1 MTRDRHH
8 LGINSE
14 RNGIDTGLLY
24 TLRRDWLLLE
34 QACLA
39 LGLRRVP
46 CMYGIPSV
54 LVLY

>member
-24 TLRRDWLLLE
+24 TLRRDWPLLE

-46 CMYGIPSV
+46 CMYGIPAV

>member
-46 CMYGIPSV
+46 
-54 LVLY
+54 